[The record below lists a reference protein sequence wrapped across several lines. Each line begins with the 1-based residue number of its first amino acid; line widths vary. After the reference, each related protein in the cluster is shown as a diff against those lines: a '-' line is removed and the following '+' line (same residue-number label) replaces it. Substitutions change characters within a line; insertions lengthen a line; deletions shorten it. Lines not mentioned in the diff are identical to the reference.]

1 MTFEINMLKARKRKR
16 VPKPTGEERRISPAI
31 LVPLMVLLLVVV
43 GFAYITS
50 SSSLDQKI
58 RINSRKKS
66 YLADQLSK
74 VEKDLEE
81 ARKEL
86 RGLSTFD
93 MERVEWFGKLIGLS
107 KKVPDDLWLTGLSVK
122 TTKKRKSRSRE
133 VQQETHLII
142 KGASGF
148 PRESQRLNRI
158 AQLISSLNSL
168 ESFQRDFEPVT
179 LVSTQL
185 SRRKNREFLEFEI
198 SSKLKLRRRSSKREV
213 SK

>member
-1 MTFEINMLKARKRKR
+1 MLKARKRKR
-16 VPKPTGEERRISPAI
+16 VPRPKGETRRLPGPI
-31 LVPLMVLLLVVV
+31 LIALMVLLLVAV
-43 GFAYITS
+43 GIAYIHT

-58 RINSRKKS
+58 RMNRRQKS
-66 YLADQLSK
+66 YLIDQLSK

-86 RGLSTFD
+86 EGLSKFD
-93 MERVEWFGKLIGLS
+93 IKRVEWFGKLIGLS
-107 KKVPDDLWLTGLSVK
+107 KTVPDDLWLTDLSIK
-122 TTKKRKSRSRE
+122 TTKKRKRESRE
-133 VQQETHLII
+133 VERETHLII
-142 KGASGF
+142 KGATGF
-148 PRESQRLNRI
+148 AGESQPLNRI

-185 SRRKNREFLEFEI
+185 SRKKDREFMEFEI
-198 SSKLKLRRRSSKREV
+198 SSKLKLRHRLSKREV